1 MALKRLIK
9 AFIVKNGASLVKKYV
24 VPAVKRKLKSRR

>member
-1 MALKRLIK
+1 MVVKRLIK
-9 AFIVKNGASLVKKYV
+9 AFIVKKGATLVKKYV

>member
-9 AFIVKNGASLVKKYV
+9 AVIVKNGASLVKKYV

>member
-9 AFIVKNGASLVKKYV
+9 AFIVKNAASLVKKYV